1 MCNIILREIMLIN
14 IISSATWT
22 LHVCCYSVDVTLN
35 FKNYESLLLSPPASV
50 CLSVSRCLC
59 LSLCLCLSPSL
70 SHRERE
76 RDRQTDR
83 QRQRETDRQTDRD
96 RERQTDRQTETDRQ
110 RERETERQRESLPQI
125 GLTPFLHKPPPEK
138 PYQRVERFI
147 ISSYTAI

>member
-70 SHRERE
+70 SHRER
-76 RDRQTDR
+76 DRQTDR
-83 QRQRETDRQTDRD
+83 QRQRE
-96 RERQTDRQTETDRQ
+96 TDRQTETDRQ
-110 RERETERQRESLPQI
+110 RERETERESPADRSDTIFAQAA
-125 GLTPFLHKPPPEK
+125 T
-138 PYQRVERFI
+138 
-147 ISSYTAI
+147 